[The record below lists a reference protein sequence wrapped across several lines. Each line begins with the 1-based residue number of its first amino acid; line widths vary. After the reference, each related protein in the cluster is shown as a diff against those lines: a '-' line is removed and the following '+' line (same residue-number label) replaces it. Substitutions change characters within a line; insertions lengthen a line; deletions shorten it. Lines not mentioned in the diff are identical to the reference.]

1 MCGHGFARPQRTDF
15 LRCVIADCEDE
26 IERGGTRLRELIPR
40 LAPEALNAQ
49 TRILNLFEGL
59 RPHRTGRVTSG
70 TVRGEGRHTF
80 SFHDRLGH
88 DRTCGISCAEEQYV
102 VMWHCSISFR
112 RPAKRK
118 HCAVTPWL
126 RAVGEANDGALDCF
140 HKLRWK
146 LVFILKERV
155 TKTV

>member
-1 MCGHGFARPQRTDF
+1 VVMGSPGHKGQTSFA
-15 LRCVIADCEDE
+15 
-26 IERGGTRLRELIPR
+26 
-40 LAPEALNAQ
+40 ALSQ
-49 TRILNLFEGL
+49 TVKTKSSEGEPGL
-59 RPHRTGRVTSG
+59 ENSFQDLLPKLSML
-70 TVRGEGRHTF
+70 GRHTF